1 MLRLKRNSPHLH
13 FAMNTFKF
21 MEAYLFS
28 PIFRINGSVEDEYD
42 LPQIRFYNQ
51 LKSEFWSSFE
61 KDSISDVV
69 ISDVNLKSYFSSVDL
84 VAKSFI
90 CSDLVTVKSKLLQ
103 TFDGLSARD
112 LDVIIEDYLFESTK
126 FFNNAKEHY
135 KDYPKILD
143 ELTRITTW
151 KQNV

>member
-1 MLRLKRNSPHLH
+1 
-13 FAMNTFKF
+13 

-126 FFNNAKEHY
+126 FFNNAKEH
-135 KDYPKILD
+135 
-143 ELTRITTW
+143 
-151 KQNV
+151 